1 MPPPEAEDEEDAAN
15 GGKQSGDSAEPVRPE
30 ACSTEDPGDGTTPW
44 WGQKCGPVTCGA
56 MYDLGSVF
64 CEAIES
70 DCGDACGAPCC
81 RPAPAS
87 PAPPPSPR
95 PPPLPPRPPAAPPSP
110 CGNISLALHPSNGKL
125 DGYSGATAKCRALSD
140 AMTGPSSLISNDSW
154 RELEFCAGC
163 ADAAGCQ
170 RFCAC
175 LVQHVPGRPFD
186 ACGAA
191 AAAAHKKGVDNG
203 GAWGALLPLSILI
216 FFGGFLCQ
224 MYIKQNKRAAGG
236 GLGGRGNAQ
245 EEGTELLATCMPM
258 RGRPNEVDNPNEKM
272 MPARRR
278 AGIEDE
284 DDDML

>member
-1 MPPPEAEDEEDAAN
+1 MYTMTDCTAFEAGKGFASCAAMC
-15 GGKQSGDSAEPVRPE
+15 GGA
-30 ACSTEDPGDGTTPW
+30 
-44 WGQKCGPVTCGA
+44 
-56 MYDLGSVF
+56 
-64 CEAIES
+64 
-70 DCGDACGAPCC
+70 CC
-81 RPAPAS
+81 RPAASVPPRIPPPLAPPPVHPPPPPA
-87 PAPPPSPR
+87 PAPP
-95 PPPLPPRPPAAPPSP
+95 
-110 CGNISLALHPSNGKL
+110 CGNFSVALGHPGMSLAFLSAMPLTNPMHIN
-125 DGYSGATAKCRALSD
+125 ATAQCRALLAPAGAAGS
-140 AMTGPSSLISNDSW
+140 AAPVAW
-154 RELEFCAGC
+154 AQLEFCAGC